1 MHKNKFTHLLC
12 YRKGGVF
19 LFKSWLIIWLLYVT
33 IYAKLHIVFFK
44 ERVMRQDMTAQK
56 EYELG
61 FFHKYL
67 TIWVALG
74 ILVGVGLGR
83 VIPGAAQFL
92 SDIQVAQVNIPIAI
106 LLFAMMYPIMLQID
120 FSEVVNAVKAPR
132 AVILTLVVNWLI
144 KPFSMFF
151 FAWLFMRVIWAPF
164 IDFDLAGE
172 YMAGMILLGIAPCTA
187 MVLVF
192 SYLAKGF
199 MGLTLVLVAINSLT
213 MLVLYAPLGN
223 YLLGVA
229 DMPIPFWTIFLSIM
243 LYVGVSL
250 VAGYITRKRL
260 IATRGIEWYERVF
273 LKNMGTI
280 SIVALL
286 LTLVYLFMLQ
296 GEVIIQNPLGVV
308 MIAIPLT
315 IQIAVI
321 FGLTYL
327 VAKLVGLTYEE
338 AAPASL
344 TGASNHFEVA
354 IATAVTIFGLGS
366 GAALSAVVGVLIEV
380 PVMLLLVTICL
391 KTMGR
396 FPKMSAY
403 TNRMNGK

>member
-1 MHKNKFTHLLC
+1 MAN
-12 YRKGGVF
+12 
-19 LFKSWLIIWLLYVT
+19 
-33 IYAKLHIVFFK
+33 
-44 ERVMRQDMTAQK
+44 QK

-61 FFHKYL
+61 FFHRYL
-67 TIWVALG
+67 SIWVALG

-92 SDIQVAQVNIPIAI
+92 SEIQVAQVNIPIAI

-120 FSEVVNAVKAPR
+120 FSEVLNAVKAPR
-132 AVILTLVVNWLI
+132 AVVLTLAVNWLI

-164 IDFDLAGE
+164 LDFDLAGE

-250 VAGYITRKRL
+250 VAGYITRIRL
-260 IATRGIEWYERVF
+260 IKTRGIEWYERVF
-273 LKNMGTI
+273 LKHMGTI
-280 SIVALL
+280 SVVALL
-286 LTLVYLFMLQ
+286 ATLVYLFMLQ
-296 GEVIIQNPLGVV
+296 GEVIIENPLGVV
-308 MIAIPLT
+308 LIAIPLT
-315 IQIAVI
+315 IQIFFI
-321 FGLTYL
+321 FGLAYL
-327 VAKLVGLTYEE
+327 AAKLIGLTYEE
-338 AAPASL
+338 AAPASI

-354 IATAVTIFGLGS
+354 IATAVTVFGLGS

-391 KTMGR
+391 KTAGW
-396 FPKMSAY
+396 FPKMSSY
-403 TNRMNGK
+403 TRSLDKQE

>member
-1 MHKNKFTHLLC
+1 MADN
-12 YRKGGVF
+12 
-19 LFKSWLIIWLLYVT
+19 
-33 IYAKLHIVFFK
+33 
-44 ERVMRQDMTAQK
+44 K
-56 EYELG
+56 EYQLS

-67 TIWVALG
+67 SLWVALCILIG
-74 ILVGVGLGR
+74 IGLGR
-83 VIPGAAQFL
+83 VIPGAAQAL
-92 SDIQVAQVNIPIAI
+92 SEIQVYQVNIPIAI

-132 AVILTLVVNWLI
+132 AVILTLVINWGI
-144 KPFSMFF
+144 KPFTMFF
-151 FAWLFMRVIWAPF
+151 FAWLFFRVIWAPYL
-164 IDFDLAGE
+164 DPQLAGE
-172 YMAGMILLGIAPCTA
+172 YIAGMILLGIAPCTA

-223 YLLGVA
+223 YLLGIA
-229 DMPIPFWTIFLSIM
+229 DMPIPFWTIFFSIM

-260 IATRGIEWYERVF
+260 ISSRGIKWYETVF

-286 LTLVYLFMLQ
+286 ATLIYLFMLQ
-296 GEVIIQNPLGVV
+296 GDVILEAPLSVL
-308 MIAIPLT
+308 MIAVPLT
-315 IQIAVI
+315 IQVIVI
-321 FGLTYL
+321 FSLGYL
-327 VAKLVGLTYEE
+327 VSRLINLTYEE
-338 AAPASL
+338 AAPASMI
-344 TGASNHFEVA
+344 GASNHFEVA

-380 PVMLLLVTICL
+380 PVMLLLVSICL
-391 KTMGR
+391 RTTHWFR
-396 FPKMSAY
+396 S
-403 TNRMNGK
+403 MNKPLNNADLSFTSPDDNN

>member
-1 MHKNKFTHLLC
+1 M
-12 YRKGGVF
+12 
-19 LFKSWLIIWLLYVT
+19 S
-33 IYAKLHIVFFK
+33 
-44 ERVMRQDMTAQK
+44 AQK

-74 ILVGVGLGR
+74 ILAGVGLGR

-132 AVILTLVVNWLI
+132 AVILTLAVNWLI

-164 IDFDLAGE
+164 LDFDLAGE

-273 LKNMGTI
+273 LKHMGTI

-315 IQIAVI
+315 IQIAII

-380 PVMLLLVTICL
+380 PVMLMLVTICL
-391 KTMGR
+391 RTMRR

-403 TNRMNGK
+403 TKSMNANK